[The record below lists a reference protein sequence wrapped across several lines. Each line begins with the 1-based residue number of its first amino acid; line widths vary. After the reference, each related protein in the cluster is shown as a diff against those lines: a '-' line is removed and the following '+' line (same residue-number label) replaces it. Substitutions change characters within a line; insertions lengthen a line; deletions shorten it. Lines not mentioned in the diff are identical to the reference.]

1 MCTQKRLHGTKLPKI
16 RWVGADLRQSP
27 VGTGPVGSGR
37 APVVELAT
45 TGADVR
51 GAGGQMFCSRLGDF
65 SESFFWRREAV
76 VIARLVTTRCSSP
89 AASALAGGRRCARW
103 WRKCTRKSIRETA
116 REAGSPATRTVSI
129 P

>member
-16 RWVGADLRQSP
+16 RWVGAGLRQSP

-65 SESFFWRREAV
+65 ASLRV
-76 VIARLVTTRCSSP
+76 VFLASRSGRYSSSCHHT
-89 AASALAGGRRCARW
+89 AASALAGGHHCAVVEEVHEEVHPRN
-103 WRKCTRKSIRETA
+103 R
-116 REAGSPATRTVSI
+116 V
-129 P
+129 